1 MPVTSNLDRTLD
13 LIFEIFVEYDNWL
26 TFRQL
31 ATRLTGDPS
40 NEQLIARIVD
50 RHSGVLVVADGCR
63 CKLRTGFIQDPASMR
78 IELNIRIP
86 RKSCVAH
93 TSALKGGSEHQI
105 PNSLQFSL

>member
-13 LIFEIFVEYDNWL
+13 LILEIFVEYDNWL

-40 NEQLIARIVD
+40 NEQLIAGIVD
-50 RHSGVLVVADGCR
+50 RHSGVLVVTDGCR

-78 IELNIRIP
+78 IDVNIRIR

-93 TSALKGGSEHQI
+93 TSA
-105 PNSLQFSL
+105 